1 MKRTAEVIVF
11 AAIAGVIHVAL
22 FTSAPQSGAK
32 ASGAGGE
39 ALVSIQAA
47 PETVADMVEAWERPP
62 QPVAELDLQ
71 AEAPLPQ
78 ARAPSLPTFE
88 LAQAPRAAALVAL
101 ADPDRPEAPQADTAP
116 PPPPPP
122 PPKPEPKPEPKP
134 QPKPRPEPQPDP
146 PQAQKAAQTSAGRA
160 EQKAAGSGG
169 GAQAGQAG
177 GAQAATADA
186 GRQAKLQNVWG
197 AKIRARVAR
206 RTPRGKGTG
215 TVLVHLTVARSGQ
228 LLGSRIAR
236 SSGNAAL
243 DQAALAAVK
252 RAGRF
257 PPAPKQ
263 LALSQMSF
271 SLPIRFSR

>member
-1 MKRTAEVIVF
+1 MKRTAEFIAF

-22 FTSAPQSGAK
+22 FSSAPDSGVK
-32 ASGAGGE
+32 SSGAGGE

-47 PETVADMVEAWERPP
+47 PPTIAEMVEAWERPP
-62 QPVAELDLQ
+62 QPVTALDT
-71 AEAPLPQ
+71 ETPPLPQ
-78 ARAPSLPTFE
+78 AQAPALPQFE
-88 LAQAPRAAALVAL
+88 LAQAPRAAALMAL
-101 ADPDRPEAPQADTAP
+101 ADPDRSEAPQADTAP
-116 PPPPPP
+116 PPPPPAP
-122 PPKPEPKPEPKP
+122 KPKPEPAPEPKP
-134 QPKPRPEPQPDP
+134 RPRPAPKPQPEA
-146 PQAQKAAQTSAGRA
+146 PQARKAAQTSAGRA
-160 EQKAAGSGG
+160 EQKAAGAGG

-206 RTPRGKGTG
+206 RTPRGKGSG

-243 DQAALAAVK
+243 DQAAMTAVR

-257 PPAPKQ
+257 PAAPKK
-263 LALSQMSF
+263 LTLSQMSF
-271 SLPIRFSR
+271 TLPIRFSR